1 MNFKKQFYHLNYEMF
16 GKCLTSKTT
25 FFQKSK
31 LDEIYSPDIY
41 VGGKLEFIIFVFSW
55 SISLDDET
63 FTKYKKQ

>member
-1 MNFKKQFYHLNYEMF
+1 MF